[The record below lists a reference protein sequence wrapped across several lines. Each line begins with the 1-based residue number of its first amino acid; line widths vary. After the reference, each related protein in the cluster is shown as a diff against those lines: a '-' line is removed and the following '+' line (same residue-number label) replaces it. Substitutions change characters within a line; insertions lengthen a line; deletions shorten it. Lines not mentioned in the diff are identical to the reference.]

1 MKLWFFHYY
10 FHFEI
15 WFFFFKNKNTHPP
28 QKNDKFWVINKSNKS
43 RPLLFLYPLYIN
55 YHFNP
60 LPFLLFLL
68 LPLLPLRHLISIK
81 DSRWQ
86 RMDAWIHWLRDAL
99 RFQTW
104 QLAFLS
110 NSPLIYIYIHIWIN
124 IYIYKYIYIFELTK
138 INNKTIPVLPVC
150 VCESSLTR
158 LSVNRCTETGWFLCF
173 HTTHQPVSFCR
184 VPTSSA
190 PPLPLPLSFPSP
202 PSTSV
207 DIPVYLVVE
216 TPLISMTWPV
226 PSSDDDDDVIV
237 HRDPSQPTNQPTKI
251 SKKKTK
257 KKTNISSDVFLE
269 REDGLIFHLIRVL
282 MTLYSVV
289 FDLFC
294 RTRNKRNRIFDTDTR
309 LIPGSC

>member
-1 MKLWFFHYY
+1 MFPYDPSAGFVLSCSHFF
-10 FHFEI
+10 
-15 WFFFFKNKNTHPP
+15 
-28 QKNDKFWVINKSNKS
+28 
-43 RPLLFLYPLYIN
+43 R
-55 YHFNP
+55 
-60 LPFLLFLL
+60 
-68 LPLLPLRHLISIK
+68 
-81 DSRWQ
+81 
-86 RMDAWIHWLRDAL
+86 
-99 RFQTW
+99 
-104 QLAFLS
+104 
-110 NSPLIYIYIHIWIN
+110 SP
-124 IYIYKYIYIFELTK
+124 T
-138 INNKTIPVLPVC
+138 
-150 VCESSLTR
+150 
-158 LSVNRCTETGWFLCF
+158 
-173 HTTHQPVSFCR
+173 
-184 VPTSSA
+184 SA

-237 HRDPSQPTNQPTKI
+237 HRDPSQPTNQPTNKNI
-251 SKKKTK
+251 QKKKTK